1 MGRKSVKKKRNTNPL
16 KREKYV
22 KLLMPIFQQH
32 GLNKFT
38 MDDMAAELGISK
50 ATLYHHFSSKDEII
64 SSILKHILFG
74 IKEFEPIV
82 LNESLPFIDRYFRA
96 LQILSENTQGISNIF
111 LTDLKDGYPQLWTL
125 VDQFSEHSIQ
135 ILKSFYDAGKRQGYF
150 NDVHTAIL
158 AASDRMFFHT
168 LSDPTFLMENNMTL
182 QQAFEEYF
190 KLKCFGLI
198 PANNQQQ
205 IDRVHFVLSTE
216 AETVHS

>member
-1 MGRKSVKKKRNTNPL
+1 MGRKSVKKKRNTNPV

-82 LNESLPFIDRYFRA
+82 LNESLPFIDRYFSA

-111 LTDLKDGYPQLWTL
+111 LTDLKDGYPQLWSL

-150 NDVHTAIL
+150 NDVNTAIL

-182 QQAFEEYF
+182 QEAFEEYF

-198 PANNQQQ
+198 PPNNQQQ
-205 IDRVHFVLSTE
+205 IDRVHHVLL
-216 AETVHS
+216 ADA